1 MLTKGSCGFGL
12 PLFGQRAKEEVNMR
26 ELTNAELDAVS
37 GGYRHKKP
45 SIDIDI
51 SRNQI
56 NSVIA
61 GSINFSPIQQTN
73 YYFKNSFNG
82 PSTV

>member
-1 MLTKGSCGFGL
+1 
-12 PLFGQRAKEEVNMR
+12 MR

-37 GGYRHKKP
+37 GGWSHKKP
-45 SIDIDI
+45 SIDIDIDI

-82 PSTV
+82 PSVV